1 MEKLV
6 KIRLFD
12 STAGTGF
19 AYGKGEN
26 EIPESLAKRFVAS
39 GLGEYIGEPKQA
51 PTPANLAERAVS
63 QQAKKA
69 EKR

>member
-12 STAGTGF
+12 STAGKDF

-26 EIPESLAKRFVAS
+26 EVPESRAREFVAC
-39 GLGEYIGEPKQA
+39 G
-51 PTPANLAERAVS
+51 LAEYMDAPKAATKPHEASERAIS

>member
-1 MEKLV
+1 MQKLV

-12 STAGTGF
+12 STAGRGF

-26 EIPESLAKRFVAS
+26 EVPEEQARQFVSEGIA
-39 GLGEYIGEPKQA
+39 EYIDQA
-51 PTPANLAERAVS
+51 KTATKPNERAEKPQS
-63 QQAKKA
+63 PAAKA